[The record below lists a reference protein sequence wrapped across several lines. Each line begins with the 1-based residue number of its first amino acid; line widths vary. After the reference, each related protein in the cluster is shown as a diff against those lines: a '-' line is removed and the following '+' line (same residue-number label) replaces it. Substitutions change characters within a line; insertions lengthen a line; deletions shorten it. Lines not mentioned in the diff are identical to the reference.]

1 MSFVFLWSIDNNF
14 AWIILLIY
22 ADMLTGYF
30 WGGFLYMFDLLES
43 NAMINTYVL
52 KVSIT

>member
-1 MSFVFLWSIDNNF
+1 
-14 AWIILLIY
+14 
-22 ADMLTGYF
+22 MLTGYF
-30 WGGFLYMFDLLES
+30 FVFLYMFDLLES